1 MLYMLVLGMAAALAV
16 GIVILHLYDRL
27 HPDKELTD
35 FQKQLKILQAGGQL
49 FNKVD

>member
-1 MLYMLVLGMAAALAV
+1 MILMLTLG
-16 GIVILHLYDRL
+16 VIAGLSIILIIYGFIDKA
-27 HPDKELTD
+27 PKELTT